1 MSDLSY
7 AATTSAHAFDTP
19 EKAAPAIEAQ
29 GLKVHFR
36 TASGQVRAVDGVD
49 LTVARGAFH
58 GIVGESGCGKTT
70 LARAIVGL
78 QPATAGSVRILGHDR
93 VAWQLQDR
101 KGFARVV
108 QFIFQDPLGSMSR
121 RQTVAQTLD
130 EPLAIHRIGSA
141 AERRTR
147 VLELLDLVALPA
159 SVLDRLP
166 RSLSGGQRQRVSIAR
181 ALALDPK
188 VLVCDEPLSALD
200 VSVRAQIVNL
210 FARLQ
215 AQLGLTIVIVAHDL
229 AIVREVCSAVTVM
242 YLGRVAEEG
251 AARALFADPAHPY
264 SQALL
269 SAVPSPDPRIEATRP
284 RILLEG
290 DPPSPLNPPP
300 GCRFSSRCP
309 AAVTECRSTDP
320 ALREVQH
327 GGRAAC
333 HLADNSCHPVL

>member
-1 MSDLSY
+1 MSELVSPDVPALETRVRS
-7 AATTSAHAFDTP
+7 P
-19 EKAAPAIEAQ
+19 PAIEVK
-29 GLKVHFR
+29 GLKVHFK
-36 TASGQVRAVDGVD
+36 TAVGLVRAVDDVD
-49 LTVARGAFH
+49 LTVEHGAFH

-78 QPATAGSVRILGHDR
+78 QSATAGNVRIFDR
-93 VAWQLQDR
+93 DRAEWQAQDR
-101 KGFARVV
+101 KGFARAV

-121 RQTVAQTLD
+121 RQTVGQTLE
-130 EPLAIHRIGSA
+130 EPLRIHGMGSA
-141 AERRTR
+141 IERRKR
-147 VLELLDLVALPA
+147 IAELLDLVALPA

-166 RSLSGGQRQRVSIAR
+166 RSLSGGQRQRISIAR
-181 ALALDPK
+181 ALGLDPE

-215 AQLGLTIVIVAHDL
+215 KQLDLTIVIVSHDL
-229 AIVREVCSAVTVM
+229 AIVREVCSAVMVM

-251 AARALFADPAHPY
+251 VARDFFADPAHPY

-284 RILLEG
+284 RVLLEG
-290 DPPSPLNPPP
+290 DPPSPLYPPP

-309 AAVTECRSTDP
+309 VAIAECRAKEP
-320 ALREVQH
+320 VLRAVQH

-333 HLADNSCHPVL
+333 NLADASGHPIL

>member
-1 MSDLSY
+1 M
-7 AATTSAHAFDTP
+7 T
-19 EKAAPAIEAQ
+19 EAIIAR
-29 GLKVHFR
+29 GLKVHFQT
-36 TASGQVRAVDGVD
+36 TAGLVRAVDGVD
-49 LTVARGAFH
+49 LTVAEGAFH

-70 LARAIVGL
+70 LARALIGL
-78 QPATAGSVRILGHDR
+78 QTATAGEVQILGRDR
-93 VAWQLQDR
+93 ADWARTDR
-101 KGFARVV
+101 KGFARTV

-121 RQTVAQTLD
+121 RQSVGQTLE
-130 EPLAIHRIGSA
+130 EPLLIHGLGDGKARHS
-141 AERRTR
+141 R
-147 VLELLDLVALPA
+147 VAELLDLVALPA

-181 ALALDPK
+181 ALALSPK
-188 VLVCDEPLSALD
+188 VLICDEPLSALD

-251 AARALFADPAHPY
+251 AAKPLFSDPAHPY

-284 RILLEG
+284 RILLAG
-290 DPPSPLNPPP
+290 DPPSPRNPPP
-300 GCRFSSRCP
+300 GCRFSTRCP
-309 AAVTECRSTDP
+309 VAEPRCREAEP
-320 ALREVQH
+320 ALRPVLH
-327 GGRAAC
+327 GGAAAC
-333 HLADNSCHPVL
+333 HLADARAHAVI

>member
-1 MSDLSY
+1 MLDPNISVATRSEAPTEKNPAI
-7 AATTSAHAFDTP
+7 AAT
-19 EKAAPAIEAQ
+19 
-29 GLKVHFR
+29 GLKVHFQ
-36 TASGQVRAVDGVD
+36 TAAGLVRAVDGVD
-49 LTVARGAFH
+49 LTVEAGAFH

-70 LARAIVGL
+70 LARAIIGL
-78 QPATAGSVRILGHDR
+78 QLATEGTVRILGRDR
-93 VAWQLQDR
+93 AEWQQADR
-101 KGFARVV
+101 KGFARAV

-121 RQTVAQTLD
+121 RQSVLQTLE
-130 EPLAIHRIGSA
+130 EPLRIHGMGNA
-141 AERRTR
+141 KERRR
-147 VLELLDLVALPA
+147 KLGELLDLVSLPA
-159 SVLDRLP
+159 TVLDRLP

-215 AQLGLTIVIVAHDL
+215 EQLGLTIVIVAHDL

-242 YLGRVAEEG
+242 YLGRIAEEG
-251 AARALFADPAHPY
+251 AARPLFADPAHPY

-269 SAVPSPDPRIEATRP
+269 SAVPSPDPRTEATRA
-284 RILLEG
+284 RVLLEG
-290 DPPSPLNPPP
+290 DPPSPLNPPA

-309 AAVTECRSTDP
+309 VVIEECRLTEP
-320 ALREVQH
+320 QLCGVRH

-333 HLADNSCHPVL
+333 HLADASGNPVL